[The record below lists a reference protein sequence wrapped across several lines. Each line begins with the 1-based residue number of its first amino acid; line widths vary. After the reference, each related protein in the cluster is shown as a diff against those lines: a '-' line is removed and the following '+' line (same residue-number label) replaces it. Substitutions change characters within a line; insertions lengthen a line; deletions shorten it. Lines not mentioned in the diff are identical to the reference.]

1 MMALKKGSDSLRRFL
16 FHIICLN
23 YSEYQ
28 HLQEDFDK
36 ERQARL
42 EYETK
47 LENEKKS
54 NSIFCVMCSLTQVLQ
69 AESAR
74 LRESINHLKEERE
87 KDALEKERLLKEKEE
102 EFYTE
107 KTNWEKKQAEFKL
120 QMDER
125 ISTLSSQLEH
135 LQQELDS
142 KQQTLS
148 KQNSL
153 VRIAFIHSPE
163 D

>member
-16 FHIICLN
+16 FYIICLN